1 MRKGLIGCFP
11 VVRRIDQKITNL
23 REREMERFIEVV
35 NVDEV
40 ERGRG
45 KVAFVEGMSIA
56 ILNADGAFYAIDD
69 SCPFDGA
76 SLSDGFLNRS
86 VVECVGDKARFFVP
100 TGECLSQPEG
110 KHLRSYRVRVDKE
123 DVFVDLRQ
131 SLAPR
136 SEKEIETGSQSSG
149 VIRNAGPRSEGFTE
163 ALN

>member
-40 ERGRG
+40 ERRG
-45 KVAFVEGMSIA
+45 NVAFVEGLSIA

-86 VVECVGDKARFFVP
+86 VVECVGDKSRFFVP

>member
-1 MRKGLIGCFP
+1 
-11 VVRRIDQKITNL
+11 
-23 REREMERFIEVV
+23 MERFIQVV

-45 KVAFVEGMSIA
+45 KVAFVEGLSIA
-56 ILNADGAFYAIDD
+56 ILNSDGAFYAIED

-76 SLSDGFLNRS
+76 SLSDGFLNGS
-86 VVECVGDKARFFVP
+86 VVECVVDKARFFVP

-123 DVFVDLRQ
+123 DVFVDLGL

-136 SEKEIETGSQSSG
+136 SEKEIEAGSRSSSA
-149 VIRNAGPRSEGFTE
+149 IRSAGRRSEGFTE

>member
-40 ERGRG
+40 ERRG
-45 KVAFVEGMSIA
+45 NVAFVEGLSIA

-149 VIRNAGPRSEGFTE
+149 VIRNAGPRSEGSTE